1 MAGAL
6 SCNGC
11 FQRPRGGAGAGLRLT
26 SCGHLLCPPCLPPA
40 GTPEGAPPGG
50 TDPARPPHGRTLIP
64 PPPAP
69 GQKEECVICRAPCCT
84 IMLSNEMNSDM
95 QALFMGIDGLCRKY
109 SKEVSQISQF
119 QEKHRGH
126 LLTYY
131 KEKITELDRYR
142 KAAQQRQHLHQQQK
156 SYEPV
161 NKGGEVEQLLNRG
174 EYWAS
179 RDKRRD
185 PSMEMDYVPPSV
197 RKIETVAQPR
207 ISLISPPQNGH
218 MGTIP
223 YRSSRLSGVA
233 LCQNGTSASV
243 RSTPLRMP
251 GREAHYM
258 SQIGS
263 SQSNKSSRSDA
274 FGFGTPQ
281 HYRNTPASSLPVGT
295 RRPISLADLLQKQHL
310 GSASLGEHILQK

>member
-142 KAAQQRQHLHQQQK
+142 KAAQQRQHLHQQQ
-156 SYEPV
+156 
-161 NKGGEVEQLLNRG
+161 
-174 EYWAS
+174 
-179 RDKRRD
+179 RD